1 MRTPRAD
8 PRVVATLLVVAA
20 GAAAALVT
28 TGGKGAA
35 SRDAAV
41 PSAPASAWRGLV
53 GSRPQV
59 ATGDRVIVVLKT
71 PSLAERVARAGGTVD
86 VEREQAW
93 TKRAVAA
100 QKLLVARLALHGV
113 VVRPD
118 YSFARVLDGF
128 SAELPASDIPAVER
142 DPDVAGV
149 YPVRVA
155 YPATSSVSASSS
167 AVVSPA
173 SEVDAALARAG
184 IDGRGVEVALLDTGV
199 DRSVP
204 SLRGHVLPGIDVVGG
219 DRGARA
225 AASPIDPSQREEHG
239 TEMAGI
245 VAGSTGVA
253 PAAAILP
260 IRVAGWQVDA
270 ARGWAVYARTDQ
282 VIAGLDRAVDP
293 NADGDAHDAVRI
305 ALVALAEP
313 FAGFADGP
321 EALAV
326 AGARAL
332 GTLVV
337 APAGNDGA
345 AGAAYG
351 DISGPGGAPAALTVG
366 ALDARDGIAQAR
378 VAVRSGLGS
387 IVDATLPLAGATMP
401 SHTLDLEV
409 VAPRDTNDGVPPLTH
424 FFTPD
429 GGSIV
434 AGRAALVP
442 AGASPRRAAQ
452 RAAEAGASAVLL
464 YRTRTMLPA
473 GGLGLDAVAQ
483 VPIVSLSTATAHA
496 VLRRLAAGAR
506 VSVTLGPA
514 REAAD
519 GGHGRVAA
527 FSSTGL
533 AFDGGVK
540 PDVVAP
546 GVALLTAG
554 VGGGAMSVNG
564 TSGAAATV
572 AGVAALLAQA
582 RPALSAD
589 ELDGLLVATARP
601 VGGDTVTAQGAG
613 VADAGAAV
621 AGEVAASPPTLALVR
636 SAAHGRRMHASFTLT
651 NLSTREL
658 RVTLGIRTQ
667 QEGAA
672 AVEFTL
678 RPAHV
683 VLGRG
688 GSMLVHVDA
697 VTASHAVVTGVADGA
712 VVGSVEGGG
721 AIRVPWAI
729 TFEGAPGGL
738 VRSASLSTPAF
749 SASDRKPALLS
760 VEAGGIRTNAGSLE
774 LLPLTR
780 LDVGLARAD
789 GTPIGLLARLRD
801 VLPGRYTFGLTG
813 RGPSGEPLPPGRY
826 VVTVTGFPVDG
837 GSPSRRKLGFSL
849 R

>member
-8 PRVVATLLVVAA
+8 PRIVATFVVVAA
-20 GAAAALVT
+20 AAAAALLA
-28 TGGKGAA
+28 TGGKTVAG
-35 SRDAAV
+35 SDATSPV
-41 PSAPASAWRGLV
+41 APASAWRGLV
-53 GSRPQV
+53 GSRARV

-71 PSLAERVARAGGTVD
+71 PSLAERVATAGGAVD
-86 VEREQAW
+86 IEREQAW
-93 TKRAVAA
+93 TKLAVAA

-113 VVRPD
+113 VVHPD
-118 YSFARVLDGF
+118 YSFARVLDGL
-128 SAELPASDIPAVER
+128 SAELPASAIPVVEH

-155 YPATSSVSASSS
+155 YPATASVSAPSSI
-167 AVVSPA
+167 AVSPA
-173 SEVDAALARAG
+173 SQVDAALARAG
-184 IDGRGVEVALLDTGV
+184 VDGRGVEVALLDTGV

-225 AASPIDPSQREEHG
+225 APSPIDPSRREEHG

-253 PAAAILP
+253 PAAVILP
-260 IRVAGWQVDA
+260 IRVAGWQAAA
-270 ARGWAVYARTDQ
+270 ARGWAIYARTDQ
-282 VIAGLDRAVDP
+282 LVAGLDRAVDP
-293 NADGDAHDAVRI
+293 NGDGDAHDAVRI

-326 AGARAL
+326 SGARSL
-332 GTLVV
+332 DTLVV
-337 APAGNDGA
+337 APAGNDGP

-351 DISGPGGAPAALTVG
+351 DISAPGSAPAALTVG
-366 ALDARDGIAQAR
+366 AFDARSGVARAR

-387 IVDATLPLAGATMP
+387 IVDATLPLAGATKP
-401 SHTLDLEV
+401 PHALDLEV
-409 VAPRDTNDGVPPLTH
+409 VAPRDAKHGAPPLTH
-424 FFTPD
+424 FFTPA

-442 AGASPRRAAQ
+442 AGASPGRAAQ
-452 RAAEAGASAVLL
+452 LAVEAGASAVLL
-464 YRTRTMLPA
+464 YGTRTTLPA
-473 GGLGLDAVAQ
+473 GGLGLDAAVQ
-483 VPIVSLSTATAHA
+483 VPVVSLSTASAHA
-496 VLRRLAAGAR
+496 VLRRLAAGGR
-506 VSVTLGPA
+506 VSVALGPA
-514 REAAD
+514 GDAANE
-519 GGHGRVAA
+519 GRGHVAA
-527 FSSTGL
+527 FSSAGL
-533 AFDGGVK
+533 AFDGSVK

-546 GVALLTAG
+546 GIALLTAG
-554 VGGGAMSVNG
+554 VGGGAVTVNG
-564 TSGAAATV
+564 SSGSAATV
-572 AGVAALLAQA
+572 AGAAALLAQA
-582 RPALSAD
+582 RPALAAD
-589 ELDGLLVATARP
+589 ALAGLLVATARAVP
-601 VGGDTVTAQGAG
+601 GDTVTAQGAG

-621 AGEVAASPPTLALVR
+621 AGEVAASPPTLALGT
-636 SAAHGRRMHASFTLT
+636 SATPGRAMHASFALT

-667 QEGAA
+667 DEGAA
-672 AVEFTL
+672 AVDFTL

-683 VLGRG
+683 VLARGR
-688 GSMLVHVDA
+688 SVLVHVDA
-697 VTASHAVVTGVADGA
+697 VMTSQAVGTGAADGA
-712 VVGSVEGGG
+712 VVGSIEGGG

-729 TFEGAPGGL
+729 AFGTPGEL
-738 VRSASLSTPAF
+738 IRSAALSTTVFRP
-749 SASDRKPALLS
+749 SDRKPALLS
-760 VEAGGIRTNAGSLE
+760 VDAGDIRTIAGKLE
-774 LLPLTR
+774 LRPLAR

-826 VVTVTGFPVDG
+826 VVTISGFPVDG
-837 GSPSRRKLGFSL
+837 GSPSRRKLGLSL